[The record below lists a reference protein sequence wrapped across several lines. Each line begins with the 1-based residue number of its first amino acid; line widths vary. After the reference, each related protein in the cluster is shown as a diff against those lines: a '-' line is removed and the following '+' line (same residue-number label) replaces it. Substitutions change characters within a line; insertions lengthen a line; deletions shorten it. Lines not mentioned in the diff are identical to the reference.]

1 MIGYTTYR
9 PNKAPAALK
18 PLAAA
23 IAVLDVASSWAI
35 VVLLSAMVAIVSA
48 QVFMRYA
55 LNSSLGWADEI
66 SRLTF
71 VWTIFLA
78 IPLGIKAGV
87 HIGMEILTQRLA
99 PSLRDGLARLMAA
112 VGAGLMLLVA
122 WQSALLAADQWD
134 EMMASAEAS
143 AAWFIAPLVLGC
155 AHSALHLLW
164 ITLTGTHKPDAEMS
178 DVPTE

>member
-9 PNKAPAALK
+9 PPKASSALR

-23 IAVLDVASSWAI
+23 IAALDVAASWTI
-35 VVLLSAMVAIVSA
+35 VVLLSAMVAVVSA
-48 QVFMRYA
+48 QVFLRYA
-55 LNSSLGWADEI
+55 FNSSLGWADEI

-87 HIGMEILTQRLA
+87 HIGMEILTQRL
-99 PSLRDGLARLMAA
+99 PLSLQDSLARLMAA
-112 VGAGLMLLVA
+112 AGAGLMLLVA
-122 WQSALLAADQWD
+122 WQSALLATDQWD
-134 EMMASAEAS
+134 ELMASADAS
-143 AAWFIAPLVLGC
+143 ASWFIVPLVLGC

-164 ITLTGTHKPDAEMS
+164 ITLTGKHKPEADMT
-178 DVPTE
+178 DVATE